1 MVTRGLKAEGGFHSP
16 SAVPSRSICTGAER
30 GASRFSCSWHV
41 WEEEHSHLTF
51 TFALSSALMENIE
64 AGEEQRT
71 LLSVLCIQGQGR
83 RRRRQRIRM
92 LEFQDPLVSL
102 LTKKSSLALLIL
114 WWGRE
119 QGENYPHCK
128 LLHQGNVR
136 RFSYHHALLRW
147 RSASEV
153 KLFTDFTK
161 QRGGGRSQRRQA
173 DTDTCTS
180 PAH

>member
-1 MVTRGLKAEGGFHSP
+1 MVTWGLKAEGGFHSP

-30 GASRFSCSWHV
+30 VASRFSCSWHV

-102 LTKKSSLALLIL
+102 LTKVFSGVSDTLVGEGT
-114 WWGRE
+114 GR
-119 QGENYPHCK
+119 K
-128 LLHQGNVR
+128 LPPLQTTAPRKCQV
-136 RFSYHHALLRW
+136 FQLPS
-147 RSASEV
+147 
-153 KLFTDFTK
+153 
-161 QRGGGRSQRRQA
+161 
-173 DTDTCTS
+173 CT
-180 PAH
+180 AEMEKCI

>member
-1 MVTRGLKAEGGFHSP
+1 MVTWGLKAEGGFHSP

-30 GASRFSCSWHV
+30 VASRFSCSWHV

-102 LTKKSSLALLIL
+102 LTKKSSLAFLIL

-119 QGENYPHCK
+119 HLSS
-128 LLHQGNVR
+128 LLVHS
-136 RFSYHHALLRW
+136 FMHS
-147 RSASEV
+147 SC
-153 KLFTDFTK
+153 LFTEPCM
-161 QRGGGRSQRRQA
+161 SQAVLLPRIK
-173 DTDTCTS
+173 
-180 PAH
+180 